1 MADQFL
7 AAIKSRRTYY
17 ELEAK
22 SPIPDVE
29 IIRIAK
35 EVIRH
40 TPSSLNS
47 QSTRFVILLGD
58 DHRKLWD
65 IAKDCVKAVD
75 AASDWAADEKKLDQR
90 RNAYGTVLLYEDE
103 RVTHQL
109 QQKFARY
116 SSYFPQW
123 AEHTNAMNTLN
134 LWTALEL
141 EGLGC
146 NLQHF
151 NPYIDQ
157 KIVEQWKVP
166 VEWKLKGQLVF
177 GTPTAPPNPNKTFVA
192 VEERVLVPG
201 LENGHA
207 A

>member
-1 MADQFL
+1 MADHFL

-17 ELEAK
+17 ALKAK
-22 SPIPDVE
+22 SPIPDLE
-29 IIRIAK
+29 IVKIAK
-35 EVIRH
+35 EVILH

-47 QSTRFVILLGD
+47 QSTRFVILFGD
-58 DHRKLWD
+58 EHRKLWD

-75 AASDWAADEKKLDQR
+75 ACSDWPTDEKKLDQR
-90 RNAYGTVLLYEDE
+90 RDAYGT

-109 QQKFARY
+109 QQNFARY

-123 AEHTNAMNTLN
+123 SEHTNAMNTLN

-157 KIVEQWKVP
+157 KIVEMWKVP
-166 VEWKLKGQLVF
+166 AEWRLKGQLVF
-177 GTPTAPPNPNKTFVA
+177 GTPTAPPNPNKSFVSA
-192 VEERVLVPG
+192 EERVLVLG
-201 LENGHA
+201 S
-207 A
+207 

>member
-7 AAIKSRRTYY
+7 AAIKARRSFYA
-17 ELEAK
+17 LEAK
-22 SPIPDVE
+22 SPIADLDIV
-29 IIRIAK
+29 RIAK
-35 EVIRH
+35 QVILH

-47 QSTRFVILLGD
+47 QSTRFVILFGD

-65 IAKDCVKAVD
+65 IAKECVRAVD
-75 AASDWAADEKKLDQR
+75 AGGDWPTDEKKLDQR
-90 RNAYGTVLLYEDE
+90 RDAYGTVLLYEDQ
-103 RVTHQL
+103 RVTHEL

-123 AEHTNAMNTLN
+123 AEHTNAMNTFN

-157 KIVEQWKVP
+157 RIVEEWKVP
-166 VEWKLKGQLVF
+166 AEWVLKGQLVF
-177 GTPTAPPNPNKTFVA
+177 GTPTAPPNPSKTFVPA
-192 VEERVLVPG
+192 EERVLVPG
-201 LENGHA
+201 L
-207 A
+207 